1 MSNQQAAAAVA
12 ALKEKRQKEA
22 KIPYLGDDCGGTAK
36 LPPST
41 SAWAVQWRPASTPS
55 RKELQGGGHSPGPKY
70 YPDPRGFGKG
80 PHGIGQEY
88 SMMGGFRKPRSEK
101 RGSNEREDAPGP
113 KYSIPDGFDKQV
125 ESAFPSRQSGKFSES
140 KRETTSWLVVD
151 SPGPAHY
158 DPPRTLE
165 KPPVRARDR
174 DRGRDR
180 DRVRDRVRVRD
191 RDRDRVG
198 VRVRIRVR
206 VRVRVRTRV
215 G

>member
-80 PHGIGQEY
+80 PHGIGHEY

-174 DRGRDR
+174 DR
-180 DRVRDRVRVRD
+180 VRVRD
-191 RDRDRVG
+191 RNRVG
-198 VRVRIRVR
+198 VRVRVRFR
-206 VRVRVRTRV
+206 VRVRVRTRED
-215 G
+215 